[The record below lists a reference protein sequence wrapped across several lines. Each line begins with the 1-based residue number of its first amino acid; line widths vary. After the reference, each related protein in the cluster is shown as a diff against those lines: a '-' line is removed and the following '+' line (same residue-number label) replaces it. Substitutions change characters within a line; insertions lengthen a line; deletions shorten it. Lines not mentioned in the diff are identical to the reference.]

1 MKIEVTRATNV
12 NEISLG
18 AYQKFQEV
26 CATSNDEE
34 FISMKMIEIFCGI
47 ELKDVVKIKLS
58 SVAEMITHFSKI
70 FSEKQEFIHRFC
82 IGTQEFGFIPS
93 VEDISMGEYIDI
105 VKYSSSWED
114 MHKAM
119 AAMYRPIVKTKGDAY
134 EIQEYSGTV
143 NYADVMKFA
152 PCGIAIAASVFFWTL
167 GNELIKAIPH
177 YGEED
182 EQEDENDF
190 SESTQFSKR
199 WGWYQSIYAIAKGN
213 LERFDAVTAL
223 PLHQCLTYLTFE
235 KQKLAVE
242 VAQIKRQNR

>member
-1 MKIEVTRATNV
+1 MKLEVTRATNV

-47 ELKDVVKIKLS
+47 ELKEVVKIKLS
-58 SVAEMITHFSKI
+58 SVAEMISHFSKI

-177 YGEED
+177 YLEKKMSKKMKTTLASQLNSVSDGGGI
-182 EQEDENDF
+182 N
-190 SESTQFSKR
+190 QFM
-199 WGWYQSIYAIAKGN
+199 QS
-213 LERFDAVTAL
+213 LRETWSDSMQL
-223 PLHQCLTYLTFE
+223 PHFHYTS
-235 KQKLAVE
+235 A
-242 VAQIKRQNR
+242 

>member
-1 MKIEVTRATNV
+1 MKLEVIRATNV

-47 ELKDVVKIKLS
+47 DLKDVVKIKLS
-58 SVAEMITHFSKI
+58 SVAEMITHFSKL
-70 FSEKQEFIHRFC
+70 FSTKNEFTHRFK
-82 IGTQEFGFIPS
+82 IGAQEFGFIPS
-93 VEDISMGEYIDI
+93 IEDISMGEYIDI

-119 AAMYRPIVKTKGDAY
+119 AAMYRPIIKTKGNSY

-177 YGEED
+177 FLEKKMTK
-182 EQEDENDF
+182 QMKTTLASQLNLANDGDGIN
-190 SESTQFSKR
+190 QFM
-199 WGWYQSIYAIAKGN
+199 QS
-213 LERFDAVTAL
+213 LRETWSDSMQL
-223 PLHQCLTYLTFE
+223 PNFHFTN
-235 KQKLAVE
+235 A
-242 VAQIKRQNR
+242 

>member
-1 MKIEVTRATNV
+1 MKLEVTRATSV

-70 FSEKQEFIHRFC
+70 FAEKQEFIHRFC

-119 AAMYRPIVKTKGDAY
+119 AAMYRPIIKTKGDAY

-177 YGEED
+177 YLEKTMSKKMKTTLAS
-182 EQEDENDF
+182 QLNLANDGDGI
-190 SESTQFSKR
+190 SQYMQLLKETWSDSMQ
-199 WGWYQSIYAIAKGN
+199 
-213 LERFDAVTAL
+213 L
-223 PLHQCLTYLTFE
+223 PHFHYTS
-235 KQKLAVE
+235 A
-242 VAQIKRQNR
+242 

>member
-1 MKIEVTRATNV
+1 MKLEVIRATSV

-47 ELKDVVKIKLS
+47 DLKDVVKIKLS
-58 SVAEMITHFSKI
+58 SVAEMITHFSKL
-70 FSEKQEFIHRFC
+70 FSTKNEFTHRFK

-93 VEDISMGEYIDI
+93 IEDISMGEYIDI

-119 AAMYRPIVKTKGDAY
+119 AAMYRPIIKTKGNAY

-177 YGEED
+177 FLEKKMSK
-182 EQEDENDF
+182 QMRTTLASQLNLANDGDGIN
-190 SESTQFSKR
+190 QFM
-199 WGWYQSIYAIAKGN
+199 QSLKETWSDSMQLQPFHYTS
-213 LERFDAVTAL
+213 V
-223 PLHQCLTYLTFE
+223 
-235 KQKLAVE
+235 
-242 VAQIKRQNR
+242 

>member
-1 MKIEVTRATNV
+1 MKLEVIRATNV

-47 ELKDVVKIKLS
+47 DLKDVIKIKLS
-58 SVAEMITHFSKI
+58 SVAEMITHFSKL
-70 FSEKQEFIHRFC
+70 FSTKNEFTHRFK

-93 VEDISMGEYIDI
+93 IEDISMGEYIDI
-105 VKYSSSWED
+105 VKYSSSWEE

-119 AAMYRPIVKTKGDAY
+119 AVMYRPIVKTKGNAY
-134 EIQEYSGTV
+134 EIQEYSGSI
-143 NYADVMKFA
+143 NYSDVMKFA

-177 YGEED
+177 FLEKKMSK
-182 EQEDENDF
+182 QMRMTLASQLNLANDGDGIN
-190 SESTQFSKR
+190 QFM
-199 WGWYQSIYAIAKGN
+199 QS
-213 LERFDAVTAL
+213 LRETWSDSMQL
-223 PLHQCLTYLTFE
+223 PSFHFTN
-235 KQKLAVE
+235 A
-242 VAQIKRQNR
+242 

>member
-82 IGTQEFGFIPS
+82 IGTQEFGFLPS

-105 VKYSSSWED
+105 VKYSSSWEE

-134 EIQEYSGTV
+134 EIQEYSGTI
-143 NYADVMKFA
+143 NYSEVMKFA

-177 YGEED
+177 YLEKKM
-182 EQEDENDF
+182 
-190 SESTQFSKR
+190 SKKMKTTLAS
-199 WGWYQSIYAIAKGN
+199 QLN
-213 LERFDAVTAL
+213 LANGGDGISQYMQLLKETWSDSMQL
-223 PLHQCLTYLTFE
+223 PHFHYTN
-235 KQKLAVE
+235 A
-242 VAQIKRQNR
+242 

>member
-18 AYQKFQEV
+18 AYQKLQEV

-82 IGTQEFGFIPS
+82 IGTQEFGFLPS

-105 VKYSSSWED
+105 VKYSSSWEE

-119 AAMYRPIVKTKGDAY
+119 AVMYRPIVKTKGDAY
-134 EIQEYSGTV
+134 EIQEYSGTI
-143 NYADVMKFA
+143 NYSEVMKFA
-152 PCGIAIAASVFFWTL
+152 PCGIAIAASIFFWTL

-177 YGEED
+177 YLEKKMSRKMKTILASQLNLANGGDGISQYMQLLKED
-182 EQEDENDF
+182 WSDSMQ
-190 SESTQFSKR
+190 
-199 WGWYQSIYAIAKGN
+199 
-213 LERFDAVTAL
+213 L
-223 PLHQCLTYLTFE
+223 PHFHYTN
-235 KQKLAVE
+235 A
-242 VAQIKRQNR
+242 

>member
-1 MKIEVTRATNV
+1 MKLEVIRATNV

-47 ELKDVVKIKLS
+47 ELKDVIKIKLS
-58 SVAEMITHFSKI
+58 SVAEMITHFSKL
-70 FSEKQEFIHRFC
+70 FSTKNEFTHRFK

-93 VEDISMGEYIDI
+93 IEDISMGEYIDI
-105 VKYSSSWED
+105 VKYSSSWEE

-119 AAMYRPIVKTKGDAY
+119 AVMYRPIVKTKGNAY
-134 EIQEYSGTV
+134 EIQDYSGSI
-143 NYADVMKFA
+143 NYSDVMKFA

-177 YGEED
+177 FLEKRMSKAMKTTLAS
-182 EQEDENDF
+182 QLNLVNDGAGIN
-190 SESTQFSKR
+190 QFM
-199 WGWYQSIYAIAKGN
+199 QSLK
-213 LERFDAVTAL
+213 ETWSDSMQL
-223 PLHQCLTYLTFE
+223 PSFHFTN
-235 KQKLAVE
+235 A
-242 VAQIKRQNR
+242 

>member
-1 MKIEVTRATNV
+1 MKLEVIRATNV

-47 ELKDVVKIKLS
+47 DLKDVVKIKLS
-58 SVAEMITHFSKI
+58 SVAEMITHFSKL
-70 FSEKQEFIHRFC
+70 FSTKNEFTHRFK

-93 VEDISMGEYIDI
+93 IEDISMGEYIDI

-119 AAMYRPIVKTKGDAY
+119 AAMYRPIIKTKGNAY

-143 NYADVMKFA
+143 NYSDVMKFA

-177 YGEED
+177 FLEKKMSKQMKTTLASQLNLASDGD
-182 EQEDENDF
+182 GIN
-190 SESTQFSKR
+190 QFM
-199 WGWYQSIYAIAKGN
+199 QSLK
-213 LERFDAVTAL
+213 ETWSDSMQL
-223 PLHQCLTYLTFE
+223 PHFHYTS
-235 KQKLAVE
+235 A
-242 VAQIKRQNR
+242 

>member
-1 MKIEVTRATNV
+1 MKLEVTRATSV

-47 ELKDVVKIKLS
+47 DLKDVVKIKLS

-70 FSEKQEFIHRFC
+70 FAEKQEFIHRFC

-93 VEDISMGEYIDI
+93 IEDISMGEYIDI

-119 AAMYRPIVKTKGDAY
+119 AAMYRPIVKTKGNAY

-167 GNELIKAIPH
+167 GNELIKAIPYFLEKKMTKQMKTTLASQLNLVNGGVGISQYMQLLKETWSDSMQLPHFH
-177 YGEED
+177 YT
-182 EQEDENDF
+182 
-190 SESTQFSKR
+190 S
-199 WGWYQSIYAIAKGN
+199 A
-213 LERFDAVTAL
+213 
-223 PLHQCLTYLTFE
+223 
-235 KQKLAVE
+235 
-242 VAQIKRQNR
+242 

>member
-1 MKIEVTRATNV
+1 MKLEVTRATSV

-26 CATSNDEE
+26 FATSNDEE

-58 SVAEMITHFSKI
+58 SVAEMITHFSKL
-70 FSEKQEFIHRFC
+70 FSTKNEFTHRFK

-93 VEDISMGEYIDI
+93 IEDISMGEYIDI

-119 AAMYRPIVKTKGDAY
+119 AAMYRPIVKTKGNAY

-177 YGEED
+177 FLEKKMSK
-182 EQEDENDF
+182 QMKTTLASQLNLVNDGDGIN
-190 SESTQFSKR
+190 QFM
-199 WGWYQSIYAIAKGN
+199 QS
-213 LERFDAVTAL
+213 LRETWSDSMQL
-223 PLHQCLTYLTFE
+223 PNFHYIS
-235 KQKLAVE
+235 A
-242 VAQIKRQNR
+242 

>member
-1 MKIEVTRATNV
+1 MKLEVIRATNV

-47 ELKDVVKIKLS
+47 DLKDVAKIKLS
-58 SVAEMITHFSKI
+58 SVAEMITHFSKL
-70 FSEKQEFIHRFC
+70 FSTKNEFTHRFK

-93 VEDISMGEYIDI
+93 IEDISMGEYIDI

-119 AAMYRPIVKTKGDAY
+119 AAMYRPIVKTKGNAY

-177 YGEED
+177 FLEKKMSK
-182 EQEDENDF
+182 QMKTTLASQLNLANDGDGIN
-190 SESTQFSKR
+190 QFM
-199 WGWYQSIYAIAKGN
+199 QS
-213 LERFDAVTAL
+213 LRETWSDSMQL
-223 PLHQCLTYLTFE
+223 PHFHFTN
-235 KQKLAVE
+235 A
-242 VAQIKRQNR
+242 

>member
-82 IGTQEFGFIPS
+82 IGTQEFGFLPS

-105 VKYSSSWED
+105 VKYSSSWEE

-134 EIQEYSGTV
+134 EIQEYSGTI
-143 NYADVMKFA
+143 NYSEVMKFA

-167 GNELIKAIPH
+167 GNEFIKAIPH
-177 YGEED
+177 YLEKKM
-182 EQEDENDF
+182 
-190 SESTQFSKR
+190 SKKMKTTLAS
-199 WGWYQSIYAIAKGN
+199 QLN
-213 LERFDAVTAL
+213 LANGGDGISQYMQLLKETWSDSMQL
-223 PLHQCLTYLTFE
+223 PHFHYTN
-235 KQKLAVE
+235 A
-242 VAQIKRQNR
+242 

>member
-18 AYQKFQEV
+18 SYQKFQEV

-47 ELKDVVKIKLS
+47 ELKEVVKIKLS
-58 SVAEMITHFSKI
+58 SVAEMISHFSKI

-105 VKYSSSWED
+105 VKYSSSWEE

-119 AAMYRPIVKTKGDAY
+119 AVMYRPIVKTKGDAY
-134 EIQEYSGTV
+134 EIQEYSGTI
-143 NYADVMKFA
+143 NYSEVMKFA
-152 PCGIAIAASVFFWTL
+152 PCGIAIAASIFFWTL

-177 YGEED
+177 YLEKKM
-182 EQEDENDF
+182 
-190 SESTQFSKR
+190 SKKMKTTLAS
-199 WGWYQSIYAIAKGN
+199 QLN
-213 LERFDAVTAL
+213 LANGGDGISQYMQLLKETWSDSMQL
-223 PLHQCLTYLTFE
+223 PHFHYTN
-235 KQKLAVE
+235 A
-242 VAQIKRQNR
+242 